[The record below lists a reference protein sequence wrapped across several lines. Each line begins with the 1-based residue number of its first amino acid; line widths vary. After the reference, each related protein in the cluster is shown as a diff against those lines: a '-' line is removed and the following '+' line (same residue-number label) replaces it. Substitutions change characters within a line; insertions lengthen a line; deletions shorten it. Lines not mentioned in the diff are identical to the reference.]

1 MSVTFAAAADA
12 LRLGVCLRDL
22 TGSVWIRDHRG
33 DGLGV
38 LVPYICVDFAGV
50 TLFDLERVPPLLFWA
65 RWMGFG
71 MGFCALYDW
80 YARELRNV
88 DERGACVVVE
98 CRFTRTDSVQNM
110 GAGFYLAA
118 CCNCA
123 ADGSSSMQSEF

>member
-1 MSVTFAAAADA
+1 MSVTFAAADA
-12 LRLGVCLRDL
+12 LRLGVCLFERFDGVGVDQRSSWGWI
-22 TGSVWIRDHRG
+22 GS
-33 DGLGV
+33 
-38 LVPYICVDFAGV
+38 
-50 TLFDLERVPPLLFWA
+50 
-65 RWMGFG
+65 FG

-123 ADGSSSMQSEF
+123 ADGSSSMQSEFRVIV